1 MPPILKGYCVFL
13 LFNIM
18 YVDIY
23 LEGCIMPLLSVIA
36 SLFLVV
42 DSVFIG
48 SFRSALFPV
57 SGRVIDI
64 VVGVF
69 FCISIWKLS
78 GA

>member
-1 MPPILKGYCVFL
+1 
-13 LFNIM
+13 
-18 YVDIY
+18 
-23 LEGCIMPLLSVIA
+23 MPLLSVIA

-48 SFRSALFPV
+48 SFRNALFPV

-69 FCISIWKLS
+69 FAFLFGSWLAHERFIGSIVNVVLGS
-78 GA
+78 LYCG